1 MANITRARKTREFVP
16 PSVESVRKD
25 KGCETGESMKEKKDR
40 WGINRWQWEGERERE
55 REDEGGKVE
64 EDHPVSLSVATN

>member
-25 KGCETGESMKEKKDR
+25 KGCETGESMREEKDR
-40 WGINRWQWEGERERE
+40 WGINRWKWEGERERE
-55 REDEGGKVE
+55 RMKE
-64 EDHPVSLSVATN
+64 ERSRRIIPCR